1 MLEQDER
8 IAKFLDAI
16 DKDAQERRRQ
26 IEAQVDKANEEA
38 LERARADAQTQAQ
51 QLISRELYKR
61 RVALNQRVAREEA
74 DLRAALA
81 ARRTEIADQIFSD
94 AAKALSEFTGKP
106 EYQRFLSDSAVRCAA
121 LLPQGEAVVLSVR
134 EADLGY
140 ADALRAVLDR
150 DCEVRADASI
160 RIGGLKASCEAKG
173 LLADDTLDSRLQD
186 QHGWFLEHSGLTLEQ

>member
-8 IAKFLDAI
+8 IAKFLGAI

-61 RVALNQRVAREEA
+61 RVALNQRVAKEEA

-81 ARRTEIADQIFSD
+81 GRRTEIADQIFSD

-106 EYQRFLSDSAVRCAA
+106 EYKRFLSDSAVRCAA
-121 LLPQGEAVVLSVR
+121 LLPQGEVVVLSVR
-134 EADLGY
+134 EADLAY
-140 ADALRAVLDR
+140 ADALRAAFDR

-186 QHGWFLEHSGLTLEQ
+186 QRGWFLEHSGLTLEQ